1 MILTD
6 HKVLIAD
13 LLFQDHIAEIH
24 GFHLETRRNVD
35 PIQAQ
40 WYLFK
45 KRFLIFLSFKFLM
58 YFSPNTKH
66 CTVFLWYL
74 RYSMTADASFG
85 YWRGV

>member
-13 LLFQDHIAEIH
+13 LLSQDHTAEIH
-24 GFHLETRRNVD
+24 GFAPEIRRNMD
-35 PIQAQ
+35 LIQAQ

-58 YFSPNTKH
+58 YFSPNIKH
-66 CTVFLWYL
+66 CTVLLWYL
-74 RYSMTADASFG
+74 RYSMTADASFS
-85 YWRGV
+85 YR